1 MQTTGLIID
10 DRPEGRV
17 WLRDLATEAF
27 PGLQPRAAGSL
38 AGAYAALQAQHFGL
52 VLTDLVLPDG
62 DATDLIGHIARHHPG
77 TSPVVVT
84 AHDDDRHI
92 LGALQAGAA
101 GYLLK
106 HQPWRELV
114 PQLRRV
120 FGGDPPLAPGVARR
134 LLHLLRNPPSM
145 RQPDTRPSGLSTR
158 EVEVLCLLA
167 RGLTRQDI
175 AQALEIRPNTVAGHI
190 KAIYRKLEVSGRAEA
205 TLAAVRLGLVR
216 GREWEHGSLSAQAH
230 APSAQAEPE
239 TTTVFERRAG

>member
-10 DRPEGRV
+10 DRPEGRA

-27 PGLQPRAAGSL
+27 PGLQPRAVGSL
-38 AGAYAALQAQHFGL
+38 ARAYAALQEHQVGL
-52 VLTDLVLPDG
+52 VLTDLALPDG

-77 TSPVVVT
+77 TFLVVVT

-106 HQPWRELV
+106 HQPWQELV

-120 FGGDPPLAPGVARR
+120 FGGDPPLAPAVARR
-134 LLHLLRNPPSM
+134 VLHLFRHPPSTAH
-145 RQPDTRPSGLSTR
+145 PDNQPSGLSTR
-158 EVEVLCLLA
+158 EVDVLCLLS

-190 KAIYRKLEVSGRAEA
+190 KSIYRKLEVSGRAEA

-216 GREWEHGSLSAQAH
+216 GREWEHESLSAPVH
-230 APSAQAEPE
+230 SPSADADA
-239 TTTVFERRAG
+239 TTVPGRRAG

>member
-1 MQTTGLIID
+1 MDTTGLIID
-10 DRPEGRV
+10 DRPEGRA

-27 PGLQPRAAGSL
+27 PGLQPRSVGSL
-38 AGAYAALQAQHFGL
+38 ARAYAALQEQNFGL
-52 VLTDLVLPDG
+52 VLTDLALPDG
-62 DATDLIGHIARHHPG
+62 SAIDLIGHIARHHPG
-77 TSPVVVT
+77 TFPVVVT
-84 AHDDDRHI
+84 AQDDDRHI
-92 LGALQAGAA
+92 LGALQSGAA

-106 HQPWRELV
+106 HQPWQELV

-120 FGGDPPLAPGVARR
+120 FSGDPPLAPAVARR
-134 LLHLLRNPPSM
+134 VLHLFRNPPSM
-145 RQPDTRPSGLSTR
+145 TQPEIRPSGLSTR

-216 GREWEHGSLSAQAH
+216 GREWEHESLPPPVHAH
-230 APSAQAEPE
+230 DAPADAVASRG
-239 TTTVFERRAG
+239 RRAG

>member
-1 MQTTGLIID
+1 MDTTGLIID
-10 DRPEGRV
+10 DRPEGRA

-27 PGLQPRAAGSL
+27 PGLQPRAVGSL
-38 AGAYAALQAQHFGL
+38 ARAYAALQEQNFGL
-52 VLTDLVLPDG
+52 VLTDLALPDG

-77 TSPVVVT
+77 TFPVVVT

-120 FGGDPPLAPGVARR
+120 FGGDPPLAPAVARR
-134 LLHLLRNPPSM
+134 VLHLFRHPPSAAVPDNPPA
-145 RQPDTRPSGLSTR
+145 GLSTR

-216 GREWEHGSLSAQAH
+216 GREWEHGSLSAPAH
-230 APSAQAEPE
+230 APSAEPKA
-239 TTTVFERRAG
+239 TTVIERRAG